1 MFIVLNKEKIY
12 TYVISIATVVM
23 LFGIANILYIGEKAQ
38 TQEIGDNQE
47 IADSQNASNNQEIA
61 NSQSISNNQE
71 IISSQEVV
79 SSQTKKLPIYNVETK
94 EKKVA
99 FTMNCAWTADDID
112 TILEVLERQNVKITF
127 FIVGEWVDKNPEA
140 VKKIYEA
147 GHEIGSHSDTHPH
160 VNNLSYEKNQKQI
173 ADSVEKIKK
182 ITGGEVT
189 LYRAPYGEYNDTVI
203 EAAEKA
209 GYYCIQWNRD
219 TLDYEGL
226 TGEEMW
232 KRIENKLQN
241 GDIILSHNGTKH
253 TADSI
258 EMLIKKI
265 KEKGYEIV
273 KVSDIIYKENYI
285 INSNGTQQ
293 SK

>member
-12 TYVISIATVVM
+12 TYVISIATVVI
-23 LFGIANILYIGEKAQ
+23 LFGIANILYVGEQAKVQEMQ
-38 TQEIGDNQE
+38 T
-47 IADSQNASNNQEIA
+47 
-61 NSQSISNNQE
+61 
-71 IISSQEVV
+71 SQEVV
-79 SSQTKKLPIYNVETK
+79 SGQEKKLPIYNVDTK
-94 EKKVA
+94 EKKIA
-99 FTMNCAWTADDID
+99 FTMNCAWSAEDID
-112 TILEVLERQNVKITF
+112 TILEALKRQNVKITF
-127 FIVGEWVDKNPEA
+127 FIVGEWADKNPEA

-173 ADSVEKIKK
+173 EDSVKKIQK
-182 ITGGEVT
+182 ITGGEVK
-189 LYRAPYGEYNDTVI
+189 LYRAPYGEYNNTVI
-203 EAAEKA
+203 EAAEKM

-226 TGEEMW
+226 TGEQMW

-253 TADSI
+253 TAESI
-258 EMLIKKI
+258 EALIKKI
-265 KEKGYEIV
+265 KEKGFEIV
-273 KVSDIIYKENYI
+273 KISDIIYKENYI